1 MVYGK
6 INGFEERKDSF
17 VTSPN
22 DVYFVYMDGAYLSH
36 TLNFSNSLFLLFTFE
51 NR

>member
-22 DVYFVYMDGAYLSH
+22 DVYFVYMDGAYLSNDCVP
-36 TLNFSNSLFLLFTFE
+36 LGCSLSSYIKLF
-51 NR
+51 